1 MSLTKRIVGL
11 VGLALVPALAIQG
24 YNEYA
29 LRAARSAAVRSEAM
43 RTARGIAADLGQ
55 YGRGAQQIL
64 GILSELPEIRHRD
77 PQTCTAYL
85 RRVVDKVP
93 GSFFFGVA
101 DPDGKIRCNTL
112 GSSPGAYTIADRSYF
127 QDAMRTGAF
136 AVGDVVSGRVTRR
149 PTIQFAIGIPG
160 ADGRSD
166 GIVLTSIDLS
176 YLAGRQAS
184 AGLPP
189 DATLTVAD
197 RKGTILIRLPGH
209 EEWVGRTLPQPFWAA
224 LVQHRGGVAD
234 LPGLNGSPRITAVA
248 EASPD
253 DLDSVTVSVAFSPTT
268 AFADIDA
275 ATRRGL
281 VLIGLGAA
289 LAIAA
294 ALLAGRAFIRQPV
307 RRLLRAAASWRAGAL
322 DTRSGLAG
330 PGEFGELGE
339 AFDAMAAALQTHE
352 GELRSEIER
361 SRRLQE
367 RQTLML
373 HELNHR
379 VRNTLATVQSLARQ
393 GRRDDDRGERLEGRI
408 LALSKSH
415 DLLSRDDWGGASLR
429 AVLESALAP
438 FEDAAPRRFGL
449 NGPDIELP
457 PRYVLALG
465 MTIHELTTNAAKYGA
480 LAAEG
485 GRIDITWHVATTD
498 RPTRTLALEWR
509 ESGGP
514 PVTAPQRRGFGT
526 RLISSGISRELG
538 GTVDLSFP
546 TEGVRCTLAVPL
558 DEPDRFTSF
567 RNPVGAGTS
576 AIPV

>member
-1 MSLTKRIVGL
+1 M
-11 VGLALVPALAIQG
+11 
-24 YNEYA
+24 
-29 LRAARSAAVRSEAM
+29 
-43 RTARGIAADLGQ
+43 
-55 YGRGAQQIL
+55 
-64 GILSELPEIRHRD
+64 
-77 PQTCTAYL
+77 
-85 RRVVDKVP
+85 
-93 GSFFFGVA
+93 
-101 DPDGKIRCNTL
+101 
-112 GSSPGAYTIADRSYF
+112 
-127 QDAMRTGAF
+127 
-136 AVGDVVSGRVTRR
+136 
-149 PTIQFAIGIPG
+149 
-160 ADGRSD
+160 
-166 GIVLTSIDLS
+166 LTSIDLS

-197 RKGTILIRLPGH
+197 RKGTVLIRLPGH

-526 RLISSGISRELG
+526 RLISGGISRELG